1 MKTGDIKYH
10 LEMNKNRS
18 YLYKI
23 KLLILTDNYN
33 YGYWR
38 VKYTEKVFDFMNRGD
53 EDMVDMEEIINSR
66 DLFNTIKDAIDAMS
80 ISPYGMQPENIIK
93 RLLI

>member
-1 MKTGDIKYH
+1 MKRGDIKYH

-18 YLYKI
+18 YLYKV
-23 KLLILTDNYN
+23 KLLILTDNY
-33 YGYWR
+33 GYWR
-38 VKYTEKVFDFMNRGD
+38 VEYIEKIFDFLNRED
-53 EDMVDMEEIINSR
+53 ENIVDMEEVIDKR
-66 DLFNTIKDAIDAMS
+66 DLFNTIGDAIDAMS